1 MDLFTLEADLA
12 AASAPMLVATERAI
26 SISLG
31 CAAPRRLFGQLS
43 KLGFPTLPRS
53 LTTTVKTFRKFKISF
68 LKSCDSILVF

>member
-1 MDLFTLEADLA
+1 MRLPDASRAMDVSMDLFTLEADLA

-53 LTTTVKTFRKFKISF
+53 LTTTVKNF
-68 LKSCDSILVF
+68 